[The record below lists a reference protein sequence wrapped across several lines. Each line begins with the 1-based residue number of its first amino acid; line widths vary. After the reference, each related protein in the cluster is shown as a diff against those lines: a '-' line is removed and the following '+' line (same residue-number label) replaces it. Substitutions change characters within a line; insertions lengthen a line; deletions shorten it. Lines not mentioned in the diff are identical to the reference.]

1 MDASLIISG
10 LALVASAYSIYETRR
25 NNRLG
30 QSPVIV
36 GHENEG
42 PTGYSFSITNK
53 GNGPAYF
60 KKVQYFLNLQPIED
74 KPFGETVKEILNK
87 NEIRH
92 TSSITN
98 MGQRGVM
105 AAGEEIAL
113 AKIAFPL
120 EDSERFQSLDH
131 EFAVRIIYESLHGD
145 EQVWCS
151 DSRLENI

>member
-74 KPFGETVKEILNK
+74 KPLGESVKDILNK
-87 NEIRH
+87 NDIRH
-92 TSSITN
+92 SSSITN
-98 MGQRGVM
+98 LGQQGVM
-105 AAGEEIAL
+105 AAGEEITL

-120 EDSERFQSLDH
+120 EDSEKFQNLDQ
-131 EFAVRIIYESLHGD
+131 EFAVRIIYSSLHGN

>member
-1 MDASLIISG
+1 MDASLIISW

-74 KPFGETVKEILNK
+74 KPFGESVKEILNK
-87 NEIRH
+87 NDIRH
-92 TSSITN
+92 NSSITN
-98 MGQRGVM
+98 LGQHAVV
-105 AAGEEIAL
+105 AAGEEITL
-113 AKIAFPL
+113 AKIAFSL
-120 EDSERFQSLDH
+120 EDSEKFQNLDH
-131 EFAVRIIYESLHGD
+131 EFAVRIVYSSLHGD

-151 DSRLENI
+151 DSRLENL

>member
-60 KKVQYFLNLQPIED
+60 KTVQYFLNLQPIED
-74 KPFGETVKEILNK
+74 KPFGESVKEMLNK
-87 NEIRH
+87 NDIRH
-92 TSSITN
+92 NSSITN
-98 MGQRGVM
+98 LGQHGVM
-105 AAGEEIAL
+105 AAGEEITL
-113 AKIAFPL
+113 AKIAFLL
-120 EDSERFQSLDH
+120 EDSEKFQSLDH
-131 EFAVRIIYESLHGD
+131 EFAVRIIYSSLHGD
-145 EQVWCS
+145 EHVWCS
-151 DSRLENI
+151 DSRLENL